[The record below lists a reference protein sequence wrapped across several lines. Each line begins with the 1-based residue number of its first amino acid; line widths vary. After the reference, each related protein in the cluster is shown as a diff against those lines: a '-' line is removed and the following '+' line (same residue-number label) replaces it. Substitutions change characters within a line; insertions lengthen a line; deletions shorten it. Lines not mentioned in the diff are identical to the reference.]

1 MGKGKP
7 RMTPPL
13 IGRLARLFGNG
24 AEERRR
30 AHLLLSSLPPDP
42 HLLLLCHGNLCRSPA
57 AEHFLRRHLSL
68 GPCKI
73 FSAGLSHQENLP
85 SPPDFVR
92 EARSFGIDLAG
103 HRSRTMTH
111 LLLEWAD
118 IILIMDGSNQ
128 NLLLDFGRSALKKSA
143 WLGTWDPA
151 GPLEI
156 PDPYGQSPAVM
167 RQVLGRL
174 SRATGA
180 LAREISARISPH
192 SP

>member
-1 MGKGKP
+1 
-7 RMTPPL
+7 
-13 IGRLARLFGNG
+13 
-24 AEERRR
+24 
-30 AHLLLSSLPPDP
+30 
-42 HLLLLCHGNLCRSPA
+42 
-57 AEHFLRRHLSL
+57 
-68 GPCKI
+68 
-73 FSAGLSHQENLP
+73 
-85 SPPDFVR
+85 
-92 EARSFGIDLAG
+92 
-103 HRSRTMTH
+103 MTH

-180 LAREISARISPH
+180 LAREISARISPP

>member
-1 MGKGKP
+1 
-7 RMTPPL
+7 MTPPAL
-13 IGRLARLFGNG
+13 IGRLARLFGG
-24 AEERRR
+24 GSEDRQR
-30 AHLLLSSLPPDP
+30 AHTLLASLPPDA
-42 HLLLLCHGNLCRSPA
+42 HILILCHGNLCRSPA
-57 AEHFLRRHLSL
+57 AEHFLRRHLSFR
-68 GPCKI
+68 PCKV

-85 SPPDFVR
+85 TPQDFAR

-118 IILIMDGSNQ
+118 IILIMDRSNQ
-128 NLLLDFGRSALKKSA
+128 NLLLDFGQAALKKSA

-151 GPLEI
+151 GPFEI
-156 PDPYGQSPAVM
+156 PDPYGKSPAVM

-180 LAREISARISPH
+180 LAREISTRIPA
-192 SP
+192 P